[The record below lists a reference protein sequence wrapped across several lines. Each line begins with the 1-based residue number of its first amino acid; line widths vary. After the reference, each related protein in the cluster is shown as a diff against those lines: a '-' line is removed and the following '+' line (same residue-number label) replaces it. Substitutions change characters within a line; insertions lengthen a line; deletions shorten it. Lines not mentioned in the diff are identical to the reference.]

1 MRKSMITGIFRQVEG
16 LRARLAGH
24 AALLDSLSPL
34 SVLARGYAIA
44 RTIPAGNV
52 IRDARDLSTGDPVG
66 INVAK
71 GRFNAVVT
79 TIEEE

>member
-1 MRKSMITGIFRQVEG
+1 MITGISRQVES

-24 AALLDSLSPL
+24 TALLESLSPL

-44 RTIPAGNV
+44 RTIPGGRV
-52 IRDARDLSTGDPVG
+52 IRDAKDLATGDPVG

-79 TIEEE
+79 QIQEE

>member
-1 MRKSMITGIFRQVEG
+1 MITGSFRRLEG
-16 LRARLAGH
+16 LRSRLAVLT
-24 AALLDSLSPL
+24 AVLDSMSPL

-44 RTIPAGNV
+44 RTIPEGKI
-52 IRDARDLSTGDPVG
+52 IRRAQDLSAGDPVG

-79 TIEEE
+79 TVEEE